1 MMGARIRTALFLGV
15 VALTSL
21 AGVWMM
27 LRIVAVGGFTP
38 LEAIILGL
46 FAPTFAW
53 IVVPFWTSVV
63 GFVRIVLGRTRP
75 VAHHGPLVS
84 RTALVMPIHNE
95 DPRGV
100 AARLSAIAR
109 SLEATSQAT
118 SFHFHILSDTTHAD
132 IALREEAAWA
142 TLQGTHPNSVFFYR
156 RRERNTGRKA
166 GNIAEFC
173 DRCVDDYDF
182 MVVLDADSV
191 MDGGT
196 LVRLAADMEADP
208 SLGLIQTVPL
218 PVRQETLFGRLVQ
231 FGGCLHGPLLAAG
244 QAFWQGDTANYWGHN
259 AIIRLRPFAEHA
271 RLPVLSGSPPL
282 GGEILS
288 HDFVEAALLR
298 RAGWKVRLDPT
309 EGGSWEEVPGT
320 VPDFARRD
328 RRWAQGSLQHLR
340 LLGLPGLRPLSR
352 LHLLLGALGY
362 LTSPLWLLFL
372 LAGTAYVFFPGLTGA
387 ALTLEALSAPVG
399 ISLLAAT
406 AVVLFLPKVL
416 AVALAVAR
424 ARHSPR
430 RVVRTI
436 VSALGEA
443 LFSVLLAPFMMLV
456 HTRFVVEIALG
467 RTVGWDATPRTGRA
481 LTWGT
486 SLRVAAGPTL
496 IGAIWGGL
504 TLAVSPGFF
513 IWMSPIFAGLALAAP
528 LVRWSSSPA
537 LGGWARRRGLF
548 VSRFE
553 FDPPFEIR
561 AVDGDSR
568 ADPRP
573 VSGVSAGASGAEP
586 DTFILDQRPMHNA
599 ERGLFDLSRGRLLLV
614 RPPEGEQGEAVLL
627 AAVET
632 LTERTLGSLV
642 ALAAAA
648 PRVVLTR
655 HRASAMGIE
664 PTGAE
669 GTALGLPIHPDATP
683 RQVRELSSGAVS
695 DLSRPTTGFV
705 TASETEAAGL
715 ALAHLARLIP
725 AVVAATVSEPRS
737 EALTSALS
745 SGAFLDVDAAEIRAL
760 VAAAGASVERV
771 SEAPVPLAD
780 SVDSRFILFRESHG
794 LGEHVA
800 ILVGRPEEWP
810 DPVPA
815 RIHSACLTGDLFGSL
830 RCDCGEQLRGS
841 LEVFRA
847 RGGGVLLYLAQEGR
861 GIGLGNKFRAYT
873 LQEGGLDTI
882 DADETLGFGAD
893 ERRYDIAARI
903 LDELGVSR
911 IELLTN
917 NPEKV
922 DAMETAGITVV
933 RRSPLHGRLNRHN
946 LPYVRAKVQRA
957 GHWLGDML
965 SQPISGD

>member
-1 MMGARIRTALFLGV
+1 MDARRRTSLFLGLV
-15 VALTSL
+15 GLTSL
-21 AGVWMM
+21 TGAWMM
-27 LRIVAVGGFTP
+27 LRIVAVGGFTL
-38 LEAIILGL
+38 LEAVILGL

-53 IVVPFWTSVV
+53 IVVPFWTSVF
-63 GFVRIVLGRTRP
+63 GFVQIALGRTRP
-75 VAHHGPLVS
+75 VDHRGPLAS

-95 DPRGV
+95 DPQGV
-100 AARLSAIAR
+100 AARLSSMAR
-109 SLEATSQAT
+109 SLEATAQGA
-118 SFHFHILSDTTHAD
+118 SFHFHILSDTTD
-132 IALREEAAWA
+132 PSIARREEAAWA
-142 TLQGTHPNSVFFYR
+142 TLQGTHPDSVFFYR

-173 DRCVDDYDF
+173 ARCVDDYDF
-182 MVVLDADSV
+182 MVVLDADSL
-191 MDGGT
+191 MDGAT
-196 LVRLAADMEADP
+196 LVRLAAGMEAEP

-218 PVRQETLFGRLVQ
+218 PVRQQTLFGRLVQ
-231 FGGCLHGPLLAAG
+231 FAGCLNGPVLAAG

-259 AIIRLRPFAEHA
+259 AIIRLRPFLEHA
-271 RLPVLSGSPPL
+271 RLPVLPGSPPL

-298 RAGWKVRLDPT
+298 RAGWGVRLDPSAR
-309 EGGSWEEVPGT
+309 GSWEEVPGT
-320 VPDFARRD
+320 VLDFTRRD

-340 LLGLPGLRPLSR
+340 LLGMPGLRPLSR
-352 LHLLLGALGY
+352 LHLLFGALGY

-387 ALTLEALSAPVG
+387 ALTLQGLSAPGGV
-399 ISLLAAT
+399 SLLALT

-416 AVALAVAR
+416 ALALAATEAR
-424 ARHSPR
+424 RSTGR
-430 RVVRTI
+430 VIRVV
-436 VSALGEA
+436 VSAGLEA
-443 LFSVLLAPFMMLV
+443 LFSVLLAPLMMLV

-467 RTVGWDATPRTGRA
+467 RSVEWDAPPRTGRA
-481 LTWGT
+481 LPWST
-486 SLRVAAGPTL
+486 SARAASLPTL
-496 IGAIWGGL
+496 VGAAWGGV
-504 TLAVSPGFF
+504 TLAVSPAFF
-513 IWMSPIFAGLALAAP
+513 IWMSPIFAGLALAIP
-528 LVRWSSSPA
+528 LVRLTSSPT
-537 LGGWARRRGLF
+537 LGRWARRNGLL
-548 VSRFE
+548 VSSFE
-553 FDPPFEIR
+553 FDPPPEIR
-561 AVDGDSR
+561 AVDGGSD
-568 ADPRP
+568 ADPTP
-573 VSGVSAGASGAEP
+573 LSGVFADLSGAAS
-586 DTFILDQRPMHNA
+586 DTFTRDQRPMHNA
-599 ERGLFDLSRGRLLLV
+599 ERGLFDLSRGRPLLV
-614 RPPEGEQGEAVLL
+614 RPSGGGEGGTVLL

-632 LTERTLGSLV
+632 LTEPTLHSVISLAGS
-642 ALAAAA
+642 A

-655 HRASAMGIE
+655 HRASAMGIAVSA
-664 PTGAE
+664 AE
-669 GTALGLPIHPDATP
+669 GGALSLPIAPDTTP
-683 RQVRELSSGAVS
+683 RQLREVSAGAVPPLAAPATDS
-695 DLSRPTTGFV
+695 VPAT
-705 TASETEAAGL
+705 ETEAAGL
-715 ALAHLARLIP
+715 ALVHLARLIP
-725 AVVAATVSEPRS
+725 AVVAATVAQPRS
-737 EALTSALS
+737 EELETALS
-745 SGAFLDVDAAEIRAL
+745 SGAVLEVDAGEIRRLIAE
-760 VAAAGASVERV
+760 AGGSVERV

-815 RIHSACLTGDLFGSL
+815 RLHSACLTGDLFGSL

-882 DADETLGFGAD
+882 DADEALGFGAD

-911 IELLTN
+911 IDLLTN

-922 DAMETAGITVV
+922 RAMEAAGITVA

-965 SQPISGD
+965 SQSISGD

>member
-1 MMGARIRTALFLGV
+1 MGARARTGAFAGL
-15 VALTSL
+15 VALTAG

-38 LEAIILGL
+38 LEAVILGL

-63 GFVRIVLGRTRP
+63 GFVRIALGRTRP
-75 VAHHGPLVS
+75 IDHMGALTS

-100 AARLSAIAR
+100 AARLSAMAR
-109 SLEATSQAT
+109 SLEATSRGE
-118 SFHFHILSDTTHAD
+118 SFHFHILSDTTDPD
-132 IALREEAAWA
+132 IARREEAAWA

-173 DRCVDDYDF
+173 GRCVDDYDF
-182 MVVLDADSV
+182 MVVLDADSL
-191 MDGGT
+191 MDGAT

-208 SLGLIQTVPL
+208 TLGLIQTVPL
-218 PVRQETLFGRLVQ
+218 PVRQQTLFGRIVQ
-231 FGGCLHGPLLAAG
+231 FGGCLHGPVLAAG

-259 AIIRLRPFAEHA
+259 AILRLRPFLEHA
-271 RLPVLSGSPPL
+271 HLPVLSGSPPL

-298 RAGWKVRLDPT
+298 RAGWGVRLDPAA
-309 EGGSWEEVPGT
+309 GGSWEEVPGT
-320 VPDFARRD
+320 VLGFSRRD

-340 LLGLPGLRPLSR
+340 LLGFPGLRPLSR

-387 ALTLEALSAPVG
+387 ALTLEGLSAPG
-399 ISLLAAT
+399 SLSLLLVT

-416 AVALAVAR
+416 AVVLAAASARRSPARMLGVA
-424 ARHSPR
+424 
-430 RVVRTI
+430 
-436 VSALGEA
+436 VSALAEA
-443 LFSVLLAPFMMLV
+443 LFSVLLAPLMMLV
-456 HTRFVVEIALG
+456 HTRFVVEIAAG
-467 RTVGWDATPRTGRA
+467 RAVGWDPTPRTGQTLSWA
-481 LTWGT
+481 T
-486 SLRVAAGPTL
+486 SLRVGGLATL
-496 IGAIWGGL
+496 IGVVWGGA
-504 TLAVSPGFF
+504 TLAVSPAFF
-513 IWMSPIFAGLALAAP
+513 VWMSPIFVALAAAIP
-528 LVRWSSSPA
+528 LVRLSSSPE
-537 LGGWARRRGLF
+537 LGRWARDHGLF
-548 VSRFE
+548 VSSFE
-553 FDPPFEIR
+553 SDPPPEVR
-561 AVDGDSR
+561 AVDRDSL
-568 ADPRP
+568 ADPRL
-573 VSGVSAGASGAEP
+573 VSGVFADLSDASP
-586 DTFILDQRPMHNA
+586 DAFTRNQKPMHNA
-599 ERGLFDLSRGRLLLV
+599 ERGLFDLSRGRPLLV
-614 RPPEGEQGEAVLL
+614 RAPEGEGCDTVLL

-632 LTERTLGSLV
+632 LTEQTLHDIISLTGS
-642 ALAAAA
+642 A

-655 HRASAMGIE
+655 HRASAMGVTT
-664 PTGAE
+664 PAAE
-669 GTALGLPIHPDATP
+669 GAALGLPIAPDTTLQQL
-683 RQVRELSSGAVS
+683 RQVSAGAVPRIAHPVP
-695 DLSRPTTGFV
+695 DFV

-715 ALAHLARLIP
+715 SLVHLARLIP
-725 AVVAATVSEPRS
+725 AVVAARVSEPRS
-737 EALTSALS
+737 EDLTAALS
-745 SGAFLDVDAAEIRAL
+745 SGAILEVDASEIRTLIA
-760 VAAAGASVERV
+760 VAGGSVERV
-771 SEAPVPLAD
+771 SEAPVPLPD

-800 ILVGRPEEWP
+800 ILVGRPDEWP

-815 RIHSACLTGDLFGSL
+815 RLHSACLTGDLFGSL

-861 GIGLGNKFRAYT
+861 GIGLGNKFRAYA

-893 ERRYDIAARI
+893 ERRYDIAAQMLHEI
-903 LDELGVSR
+903 GVSR
-911 IELLTN
+911 IDLLTN

-922 DAMETAGITVV
+922 QAMEAAGITVV